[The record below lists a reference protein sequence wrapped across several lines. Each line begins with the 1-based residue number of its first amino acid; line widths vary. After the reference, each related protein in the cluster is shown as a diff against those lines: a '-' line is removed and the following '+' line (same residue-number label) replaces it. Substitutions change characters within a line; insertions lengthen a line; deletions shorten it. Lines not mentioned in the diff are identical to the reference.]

1 MGTFLKYSIIRK
13 FAKFHWPIYHKADTS
28 FLSPEYQYILDNT
41 ATLEAM
47 FKKQPARLE
56 RLYGMITDLYIDY
69 NKFKGQNVKNK
80 VPMLLEILD
89 KYELQTLIEFF
100 QDDRQWYVCAI
111 CDTTEPNITTLEYM
125 YVDIWFD
132 TNILLF
138 FFPSFFVSFSFSSS
152 LLLSTDST
160 DSLCVL
166 GLWV

>member
-1 MGTFLKYSIIRK
+1 
-13 FAKFHWPIYHKADTS
+13 
-28 FLSPEYQYILDNT
+28 
-41 ATLEAM
+41 M

-111 CDTTEPNITTLEYM
+111 CDTESNIFTLEYM
-125 YVDIWFD
+125 CVYDFD

-138 FFPSFFVSFSFSSS
+138 FLDAISISIVGSVGRSQIICNSRSYNVQSVIIFEIY
-152 LLLSTDST
+152 DS
-160 DSLCVL
+160 
-166 GLWV
+166 